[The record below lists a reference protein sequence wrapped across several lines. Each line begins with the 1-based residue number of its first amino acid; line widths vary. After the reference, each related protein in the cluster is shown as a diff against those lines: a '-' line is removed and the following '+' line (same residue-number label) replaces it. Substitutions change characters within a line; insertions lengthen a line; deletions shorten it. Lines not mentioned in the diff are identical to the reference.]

1 MIFISVP
8 ISIITVW
15 AEALFADE
23 ENSKLEVVKK
33 SYNDEVYQLSK
44 MLESSTIS
52 GKVPYYYVPV
62 PDVDK
67 IRN

>member
-15 AEALFADE
+15 AGALFAGK

-33 SYNDEVYQLSK
+33 SYDDEVYQLSK
-44 MLESSTIS
+44 MLESSTIN